1 MASDMDLSGSE
12 NGNQKKN
19 AEKVLSDKAL
29 SLIYISVG
37 YKVKLSS
44 ILPSQSSFTEEM

>member
-1 MASDMDLSGSE
+1 MTWTLVAVRME
-12 NGNQKKN
+12 IRKRRN

-37 YKVKLSS
+37 YKVKLSN